1 MRGSKRPA
9 AARGCRPKTRG
20 LPWTPSPNNTVYSL
34 SVSGG
39 VAYAG
44 GGFTTIGGQVRD
56 RIAALDAATGNA
68 TAWNPSASTTVSALT
83 VTNNRV
89 HIGGSFTELGG
100 QPRGYYGVAC
110 TTTPCQ

>member
-1 MRGSKRPA
+1 
-9 AARGCRPKTRG
+9 
-20 LPWTPSPNNTVYSL
+20 V
-34 SVSGG
+34 V
-39 VAYAG
+39 YAG
-44 GGFTTIGGQVRD
+44 GQFTTIGGQGRN

-68 TAWNPSASTTVSALT
+68 TAWNPSANSTVSALT

-89 HIGGSFTELGG
+89 HIGGQFTTLGG